1 MSLLLARTLLGT
13 IGFMVLDGLWLGLL
27 MTGFYRD
34 RLAPIARISNG
45 TLAPNW
51 SAALVVYVC
60 LGIGIAVFAL
70 PRVAQASTAAASGA
84 LLGLVIYGVYDFTN
98 YSTLKDWP
106 LVLALADTAWG
117 AVAAGVCATLV
128 WMITR

>member
-1 MSLLLARTLLGT
+1 
-13 IGFMVLDGLWLGLL
+13 
-27 MTGFYRD
+27 
-34 RLAPIARISNG
+34 
-45 TLAPNW
+45 
-51 SAALVVYVC
+51 
-60 LGIGIAVFAL
+60 
-70 PRVAQASTAAASGA
+70 
-84 LLGLVIYGVYDFTN
+84 VYDFTN